1 MIKLFKG
8 DTGDNTLL
16 GSSGTDYIYGDAG
29 NDTLRGYAATD
40 FLRGSFGN
48 DSLDGGQGND
58 FLESGEDSDTVLGS
72 YGRDILLG
80 QSGNDVLD
88 GGADNDTISGG
99 LGVDQLRGG
108 AGADR
113 FVFIDIKDSL
123 PTARDQMLDFSLSS
137 GDVLDFSSIDAKAGT
152 AGGQT
157 FVYIGGATFT
167 AEGQIRA
174 SVQDGHTVVEVNTK
188 GVGGAE
194 MAIDFNGAGT
204 LEDKHFK
211 LTGGVNTD
219 NSAHSVKL
227 GTEGNDSLN
236 GGGGEDYVY
245 GNAGDDSLRG
255 GGDSDLIRAGE
266 GNDRV
271 DGGGGD
277 DGLYGGD
284 GADVF
289 VVSGGSDLLQ
299 DFESGIDRIEVA
311 SATINSFA
319 QLAITQDTGGALVT
333 VADLGSIFVADA
345 TPTNLTAADFI
356 FT

>member
-1 MIKLFKG
+1 MRRRAPPAARP
-8 DTGDNTLL
+8 
-16 GSSGTDYIYGDAG
+16 SSSS
-29 NDTLRGYAATD
+29 AA
-40 FLRGSFGN
+40 
-48 DSLDGGQGND
+48 
-58 FLESGEDSDTVLGS
+58 
-72 YGRDILLG
+72 
-80 QSGNDVLD
+80 
-88 GGADNDTISGG
+88 
-99 LGVDQLRGG
+99 
-108 AGADR
+108 
-113 FVFIDIKDSL
+113 
-123 PTARDQMLDFSLSS
+123 P
-137 GDVLDFSSIDAKAGT
+137 
-152 AGGQT
+152 
-157 FVYIGGATFT
+157 TFT

-174 SVQDGHTVVEVNTK
+174 SVQNGHTVVEVNTK

-204 LEDKHFK
+204 LEDKHFM

-245 GNAGDDSLRG
+245 GNAGDDNLRG

-271 DGGGGD
+271 DGGAGD

-284 GADVF
+284 GADIF

-311 SATINSFA
+311 QRHDQ
-319 QLAITQDTGGALVT
+319 QLRAVGDHPGHRRR
-333 VADLGSIFVADA
+333 
-345 TPTNLTAADFI
+345 PW
-356 FT
+356 